1 MVLSGSKKTSSLS
14 SIINKNSGGGPKK
27 TGLPFQIGR
36 TATVSTSLKNAG
48 QNYQFTKG
56 MKRYLKYVLT
66 YYTNELTKKTARRD
80 AHLANVT
87 AKITIADGLLANE
100 TVDDTKTN
108 TDIAAMISALNVSGK
123 ETDVDAKKTL
133 LDAVPEG
140 GDNTAE
146 LAAYNTAV
154 SDYTQAKTASD
165 ALNDIIVARANLAVK
180 EAEVTA
186 ASDAKDAAQTK
197 YDNEV

>member
-14 SIINKNSGGGPKK
+14 SIVNKNSGGGPKK

-36 TATVSTSLKNAG
+36 TAAVSISLKNAG

-56 MKRYLKYVLT
+56 MKRYLKHVLM
-66 YYTNELTKKTARRD
+66 YYTKELTKITARRD
-80 AHLANVT
+80 AHIANVAAKISIANDLANV
-87 AKITIADGLLANE
+87 

-133 LDAVPEG
+133 LDAVAEG
-140 GDNTAE
+140 TDNTTE

-180 EAEVTA
+180 EADVSVATTA
-186 ASDAKDAAQTK
+186 KNAAQSK